1 MLYLTKMSALLGL
14 ECPECGSTYPA
25 DLTHRICAR
34 CDSPLLARYDLDGLS
49 SQLSREEV
57 ASRSPS
63 LWRWQEL
70 LPVDDP
76 AFRVTLG
83 EGDTPIL
90 PAPRLAEQCGL
101 EAVFVKDE
109 GRNPTGTFKARGM
122 AVAVSRA
129 AELGVRECAVPTAG
143 NAGGA
148 LAAYAARAGL
158 RSHVVMPAD
167 ASLVHRL
174 EVEAA
179 GADLRLVDGLIDRA
193 GKVVAQE
200 ARRGGWWDLST
211 FREPYRVEGKK
222 TMGFELAQAF
232 DWGAP
237 EFVFYPTGGGTG
249 LVGIWKA
256 YEELAAL
263 GWTEVRR
270 PKMVCVQAE
279 GCAPVVRALAQGDE
293 RVERWEEAATLAQG
307 LRVPHPYA
315 DRLILRTVRASGGF
329 GVAVGEDEIRQAQA
343 DLARGDGIL
352 ACPEGAAAV
361 AALRHAAR
369 DGRVRRHDTVVL
381 LNTGTGLK
389 SLL

>member
-1 MLYLTKMSALLGL
+1 
-14 ECPECGSTYPA
+14 
-25 DLTHRICAR
+25 
-34 CDSPLLARYDLDGLS
+34 
-49 SQLSREEV
+49 
-57 ASRSPS
+57 
-63 LWRWQEL
+63 
-70 LPVDDP
+70 
-76 AFRVTLG
+76 
-83 EGDTPIL
+83 
-90 PAPRLAEQCGL
+90 
-101 EAVFVKDE
+101 
-109 GRNPTGTFKARGM
+109 
-122 AVAVSRA
+122 
-129 AELGVRECAVPTAG
+129 
-143 NAGGA
+143 
-148 LAAYAARAGL
+148 
-158 RSHVVMPAD
+158 MPAD